1 MRTLAFVKRI
11 AQQLFRDKRT
21 LGLMMVAPL
30 VVMTLMH
37 FLFTSDTANPKLGAA
52 GAGDALVKQLKDKDI
67 DIKQYATAESVNK
80 TIIADNLDGFLTV
93 NGETYKLS
101 LKNTDPAAAKG
112 LQMKIQ
118 QVLAAETATKQKAS
132 LSAFLHTLQTKLQG
146 GPPLT
151 LETVKAPKMNVS
163 YLYGSKDTSFFDLLG
178 PILVGFFVFFFVF
191 LISGIALL
199 RERTTGT
206 LDRLLATPIR
216 RHNIVF
222 GYLTGYGLFAI
233 VQTVIVVFYAVK
245 VLDIVLAGSIWYVIL
260 INLML
265 ALVALSLG
273 ILLSAFANSEFQ
285 MMQFIPIVIIPQI
298 FFAGILPVDGM
309 AGWLQVI
316 AKCMP
321 MYYGG
326 DALQA
331 VMYKG
336 LGWSAIRSDV
346 LILLGFAVVFIVLN
360 VLALKKYRKI

>member
-1 MRTLAFVKRI
+1 
-11 AQQLFRDKRT
+11 
-21 LGLMMVAPL
+21 
-30 VVMTLMH
+30 MTLMH
-37 FLFTSDTANPKLGAA
+37 FLFTGDTANPTLGVADSEAA
-52 GAGDALVKQLKDKDI
+52 LIKDLKAKDI
-67 DIKQYATAESVNK
+67 DIKEYTKVDSIK
-80 TIIADNLDGFLTV
+80 DTIIDDQLDGFLTKK
-93 NGETYKLS
+93 GKTYKLT
-101 LKNTDPAAAKG
+101 LKNTDPAASKG

-118 QVLAAETATKQKAS
+118 QIIAAETAQKQKAGLAS
-132 LSAFLHTLQTKLQG
+132 FMQTLQTKLQG
-146 GPPLT
+146 GPPLK
-151 LETVKAPKMNVS
+151 LETVNVPKVDTS

-206 LDRLLATPIR
+206 LERLLATPIK

-222 GYLTGYGLFAI
+222 GYLSGYGLFAI
-233 VQTVIVVFYAVK
+233 VQTVIVVLYAVK
-245 VLDIVLAGSIWYVIL
+245 VLDIVLVGSIWYVIL

-309 AGWLQVI
+309 ANWLQVI

-331 VMYKG
+331 IMYKG
-336 LGWSAIRSDV
+336 LGWSAIQNDIFV
-346 LILLGFAVVFIVLN
+346 LLGFAIVFIVLN
-360 VLALKKYRKI
+360 VFALRKYRKI

>member
-1 MRTLAFVKRI
+1 MRTLAFIKRI
-11 AQQLFRDKRT
+11 SQQMFRDKRT
-21 LGLMMVAPL
+21 LALMMVAPL
-30 VVMTLMH
+30 IIMTLMN
-37 FLFTSDTANPKLGAA
+37 FLFTSDTANPKLGIT
-52 GAGDALVKQLKDKDI
+52 GSDHALVKELKNKDI
-67 DIKQYATAESVNK
+67 NVKEYSNVDKIKK
-80 TIIADNLDGFLTV
+80 TINADKLDGFLTV
-93 NGETYKLS
+93 SGENYKLT
-101 LKNTDPAAAKG
+101 LKNSDPAAAKG

-118 QVLAAETATKQKAS
+118 QVLAAEAAQKQKAG
-132 LSAFLHTLQTKLQG
+132 LATFMQALQTKLQG
-146 GPPLT
+146 GPQLKLKT
-151 LETVKAPKMNVS
+151 ISTPKIS
-163 YLYGSKDTSFFDLLG
+163 TTYLYGSKDTSFFDLLG

-222 GYLTGYGLFAI
+222 GYLSGYGLFAI

-245 VLDIVLAGSIWYVIL
+245 VLDIVLIGSIWYVIL

-285 MMQFIPIVIIPQI
+285 MMQFIPVVIIPQI
-298 FFAGILPVDGM
+298 FFAGILPVEGM
-309 AGWLQVI
+309 ANWLQVI

-336 LGWSAIRSDV
+336 LGWTDIRGDLLV
-346 LILLGFAVVFIVLN
+346 LLGFAIVFIVLN
-360 VLALKKYRKI
+360 VFALKKYRKI